1 MNTLSNK
8 SVYKPTTRRAQILVR
23 MVTTLACGLGVKM
36 NSKSISVC
44 FRLLALSALLL
55 STRLYAADISMQVE
69 NITDIRGTLMW
80 SVFDSSETYAAD
92 AAPVIAGRSRVMGD
106 SIRVTLHGLPPGR
119 YAVKLFHDANDNGEM
134 DSNLL
139 GLPQEGYGFSN
150 NAGSFGPASFSDAM
164 VEVVGDILI
173 TIRLR

>member
-1 MNTLSNK
+1 MSTFSNQ
-8 SVYKPTTRRAQILVR
+8 SVYKPATPKAQMLVL
-23 MVTTLACGLGVKM
+23 LAYALADSLRLKM
-36 NSKSISVC
+36 NSRSISVC
-44 FRLLALSALLL
+44 LRLLAVSALLL
-55 STRLYAADISMQVE
+55 SKPLYAADFSLQVE

-92 AAPVIAGRSRVMGD
+92 ASPVIAGSSRVMGD
-106 SIRVTLHGLPPGR
+106 SIRVTLHDLPPGR
-119 YAVKLFHDANDNGEM
+119 YAVKLFHDVNNNGEM

-150 NAGSFGPASFSDAM
+150 NAGRFGPPSFSDAM